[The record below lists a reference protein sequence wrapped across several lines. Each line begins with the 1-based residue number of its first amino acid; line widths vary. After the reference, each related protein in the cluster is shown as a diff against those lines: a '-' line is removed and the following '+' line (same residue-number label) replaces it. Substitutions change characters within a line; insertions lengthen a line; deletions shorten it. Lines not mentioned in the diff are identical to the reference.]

1 MADETVDIGIPEPE
15 GSADIIETDYQIGQD
30 NFETQ
35 VGPFRFDFHNPV
47 FVISGVLIVIFTA
60 IALIWPEGSRDLFLS
75 IRDYVK
81 SSFDWFFLM
90 SANLFVVFSL
100 LLIVSP
106 WGSVRLGGSEATP
119 DYSYPAWFA
128 MLFAAGMGIG
138 LMFFGVLEPVYYF
151 GTPWGDQ
158 PLGGEIGIVDGVV
171 ASEATTAAAREMA
184 MAATIFHWGL
194 HPWAIYA
201 IVALALAL
209 FSYNKGLPLTIRSAF
224 YPILGERVWG
234 GWGNAIDTIAAF
246 ATLFGLATSL
256 GIGAT
261 QVASGLT
268 EVFGSGAGAE
278 GTRNFMGFL
287 WGNPVPEGQ
296 SDPNSS
302 VLLVLIIGFITAIA
316 LVSVMR
322 GLDGGVKVLSEIN
335 MGLAALLLAF
345 VFFVGPTAAIL
356 GDFFG
361 GLWAY
366 AKNIVPLSNP
376 VGREDTGF
384 LHGWTTF
391 YWAWWISW
399 SPFVGMFIARVSR
412 GRTVREFITCVLL
425 IPSLV
430 CIFWMATFGGT
441 AISQVIAGATESGVF
456 QNVIASYRP
465 EISLFSML
473 GELPLASITS
483 TLAVLLVII
492 FFVTSSDSGSLV
504 IDTIT
509 AGGKVDAPVI
519 QRVFWCIFEGAVAAV
534 LLVGAAG
541 TAGLDSLQ
549 AMVISTGLLF
559 TVVLLVM
566 CWSILMGLISERRN
580 T

>member
-1 MADETVDIGIPEPE
+1 MSDTDNQGIPEPE
-15 GSADIIETDYQIGQD
+15 GHADIIETDYEIGQD
-30 NFETQ
+30 NYETMF
-35 VGPFRFDFHNPV
+35 GPFRIDIHNPV
-47 FVISGVLIVIFTA
+47 FAISGIAVILFVA
-60 IALIWPEGSRDLFLS
+60 IALIWPEGARDTFLS
-75 IRDYVK
+75 MRDFVK
-81 SSFDWFFLM
+81 SQFDWFFLM
-90 SANLFVVFSL
+90 SANIFVIFSL

-119 DYSYPAWFA
+119 DYSYLAWFS

-158 PLGGEIGIVDGVV
+158 PLGGDLGIVDGVV
-171 ASEATTAAAREMA
+171 ASEAAVAEARQRA

-224 YPILGERVWG
+224 YPLLGERVWG
-234 GWGNAIDTIAAF
+234 AWGNAIDTIAAF

-268 EVFGSGAGAE
+268 EVFGSGDSAE
-278 GTRNFMGFL
+278 GTRNFLGFL
-287 WGNPVPEGQ
+287 WGNV
-296 SDPNSS
+296 DSS
-302 VLLVLIIGFITAIA
+302 GDSSMLLVLIITFITAIA
-316 LVSVMR
+316 LISVLR

-335 MGLAALLLAF
+335 MGFAALLLLF
-345 VFFVGPTAAIL
+345 VFLVGPSLDII
-356 GDFFG
+356 GDFFA
-361 GLWAY
+361 GLMGY
-366 AKNIVPLSNP
+366 ARDIVPLSNP

-412 GRTVREFITCVLL
+412 GRTVREFIIAVLL
-425 IPSLV
+425 VPSLV
-430 CIFWMATFGGT
+430 CVFWMATFGGT
-441 AISQVIAGATESGVF
+441 AISQVVEGATESGVF
-456 QNVIASYRP
+456 QTVIASYSP
-465 EISLFSML
+465 ELSLFAML
-473 GELPLASITS
+473 GELPLASIS
-483 TLAVLLVII
+483 SMLAVVLVVV

-519 QRVFWCIFEGAVAAV
+519 QRVFWCVFEGAVAAV
-534 LLVGAAG
+534 LLLGAAG

-549 AMVISTGLLF
+549 AMVISTGLFF

-566 CWSILMGLISERRN
+566 CFAILKGLISEKRGN
-580 T
+580 